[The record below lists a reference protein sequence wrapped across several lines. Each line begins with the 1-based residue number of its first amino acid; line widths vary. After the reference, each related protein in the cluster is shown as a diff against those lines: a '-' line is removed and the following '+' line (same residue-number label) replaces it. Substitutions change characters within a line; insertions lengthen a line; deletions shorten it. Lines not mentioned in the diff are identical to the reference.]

1 MLPEGKPKWK
11 HCLEIHPVLRV
22 QRTNLYTNHNDT
34 EQLVEADLHHHQ
46 APATHPMEEVA
57 MEEVEAM
64 EVDPQEADLRVV
76 ALQDQVEAVDHQV
89 MNHQEILQLQV
100 HP

>member
-22 QRTNLYTNHNDT
+22 QRTNLYVNHDVT
-34 EQLVEADLHHHQ
+34 ELLVEADLHHHLV
-46 APATHPMEEVA
+46 PAISPKVEVA
-57 MEEVEAM
+57 VVEEEDLQDSQIQAVDLQDRVEA
-64 EVDPQEADLRVV
+64 
-76 ALQDQVEAVDHQV
+76 AVDHQV

>member
-34 EQLVEADLHHHQ
+34 EQLVEADLHHQETPTKHI
-46 APATHPMEEVA
+46 EEVA

-76 ALQDQVEAVDHQV
+76 ALQDRVEAAVDHQV